1 MESFIFPT
9 LDHASP
15 THFVKR
21 TLHWLPLI
29 LPSTYWSRFYPS
41 DLQTKNVLNLQ
52 TIYLSIWTQDV
63 HSGGILTRA
72 VLCFFKS
79 SFTLSVYCAWWTS
92 AIGIFTIRVFANWV
106 FKRIC
111 GFGRNPF
118 LHNLL
123 ITPTLFL
130 IHDPGSSVITLFFFS
145 TYSKTFAS
153 KSTSSSYSVNPVSK
167 YFSLDSH
174 LSLV

>member
-1 MESFIFPT
+1 MLRQPT
-9 LDHASP
+9 LS
-15 THFVKR
+15 KE
-21 TLHWLPLI
+21 L
-29 LPSTYWSRFYPS
+29 STDFHLSYHQHIDRGFYPR
-41 DLQTKNVLNLQ
+41 DLQTKNVLHLQ
-52 TIYLSIWTQDV
+52 TVYLSIWTQDV
-63 HSGGILTRA
+63 HSGGTLTRA

-92 AIGIFTIRVFANWV
+92 AIGIFPIRVLANWV

-111 GFGRNPF
+111 AFGRSPF

-123 ITPTLFL
+123 ITPTFFL
-130 IHDPGSSVITLFFFS
+130 IHDSGSSVITLFFFS

-167 YFSLDSH
+167 YF
-174 LSLV
+174 